1 MWLTGK
7 RADCGS
13 AGSIWLASVVNSA
26 MPHGNT
32 VALPHRLPLRATQP
46 AGRSPPTTPFEIDG
60 ATHVWESPAR
70 YAQFRAPAFP
80 TCVPCRSRCP
90 ALVSL
95 ARART
100 SDDIQPRA
108 LCTPP
113 PKSSAFPR
121 TFRAPPSIPAINNKV
136 ESASFRAPRCASP
149 PIVTF
154 GPHHCSPRQH
164 ERLALH
170 A

>member
-1 MWLTGK
+1 MPP
-7 RADCGS
+7 
-13 AGSIWLASVVNSA
+13 
-26 MPHGNT
+26 PHGQYCG
-32 VALPHRLPLRATQP
+32 VAPTAHHRERANP
-46 AGRSPPTTPFEIDG
+46 AGRAPPTTPFEIDG

-108 LCTPP
+108 LCPPP

-136 ESASFRAPRCASP
+136 ESASFRALRCASP

-154 GPHHCSPRQH
+154 GSHHCSHSRQH
-164 ERLALH
+164 ERWHCMALEPGEH
-170 A
+170 RLWHLD